1 MKRKR
6 IVRRG
11 FAKRNDKFVE
21 RTVIAMIGGGKPTKI
36 LSEVIHGYYRSIYH
50 HANANEQIETD
61 MIPPIHDGMFIDPSD
76 FSIHYL
82 KRNR

>member
-1 MKRKR
+1 MKRTR

-11 FAKRNDKFVE
+11 FAKRGDKFVE
-21 RTVIAMIGGGKPTKI
+21 RTVVAMFGGGKPTKI

-50 HANANEQIETD
+50 RANEQIEAN
-61 MIPPIHDGMFIDPSD
+61 IVPPIHDGIFIDPFD

>member
-1 MKRKR
+1 MKRTR
-6 IVRRG
+6 VVRRG
-11 FAKRNDKFVE
+11 FTKLNDKFVE
-21 RTVIAMIGGGKPTKI
+21 RTVIAVIGGGKPTKI

-50 HANANEQIETD
+50 LANEHIERNLV
-61 MIPPIHDGMFIDPSD
+61 PPIHDGIFIDPTD